1 MITEHS
7 NIIAFSVDNKYI
19 DYASALVKSIH
30 DHKISAGVV
39 CRSIGLNQKNKDR
52 LTRLNPTVQF
62 IDDTTKLSR
71 KRTLMKQYHDRAEL
85 YWTYS
90 GSVYDMKG
98 LRNITRTMYSP
109 QMAYSCHSRFL
120 TITELLGTKIDRLLC
135 LDADTIVNKN
145 FDVLWDVTD
154 YDLCVVPYGTE
165 QTLFNNEGLL
175 LVNNTPTA
183 AAFFKEVKERLFD
196 KETFYEWDA
205 DTDVLHEVYD
215 ECPINIKKIDK
226 SYKDKH
232 HKPDSYMWSG
242 DGPRKNTNK
251 FRNIIN
257 NGTD

>member
-1 MITEHS
+1 MIKEHPS
-7 NIIAFSVDNKYI
+7 IIAFSVDNKYI
-19 DYASALVKSIH
+19 NYASALVKSIR
-30 DHKISAGVV
+30 DHEISAGVV
-39 CRSIGLNQKNKDR
+39 CRSIGLTQKNKDR
-52 LTRLNPTVQF
+52 LIRVNPEVQF
-62 IDDTTKLSR
+62 IDDDTKLSR

-120 TITELLGTKIDRLLC
+120 TITELLDTKIERLLC

-145 FDVLWDVTD
+145 FDVLWEETD

-175 LVNNTPTA
+175 LIGNTPDSKI
-183 AAFFKEVKERLFD
+183 FFGEVKKRLFD
-196 KETFYEWDA
+196 DEAFFEWDA

-215 ECPINIKKIDK
+215 EHPINIKKIDK
-226 SYKDKH
+226 AYKDKH

-251 FRNIIN
+251 FRSMID